1 MAEQLT
7 DRIIYPGSYVDD
19 IMSIDTF
26 EALST
31 LPRGQKFVGL
41 TVTVKEGV
49 TTENGDFIPVD
60 VWLSESKN
68 GWVIKNIAPIDN
80 LDCLNVIPNEY
91 MYIGFKVALKNGE
104 NYILSEIA
112 EGQYSWERELSRTE
126 FDSTVAD
133 VVDTAVNEAIAKVT
147 SGATEAFDTLQEIE
161 AWINENSGK
170 TADLTGYV
178 KQEDLEGYVKTEELP
193 SMEEYA
199 TKDYVDGKVGEIVI
213 PSLDGYATEAWV
225 TEQGFITEHQDIT
238 GKQDVIEDL
247 EAIREGAAKG
257 ATALQEVPEGYA
269 TEAWVGEQGFLT
281 EHQDISGLA
290 TKEEV
295 SEAIASIEI
304 PSVEGLA
311 TESWVSA
318 EIAKAQLEG
327 EDVDLSGYAT
337 KDDIKGFATK
347 EETEAIKTWVGEQGF
362 ITEHQSLEGLATEQF
377 VTDRISEIQ
386 IPETDHLATKDEVAK
401 AVEGLATEEFVTNQG
416 YITEHQDISHL
427 ATKEEVNEI
436 VKQIPS
442 IDGLATETYVDEKV
456 ASINIPSIEGLATE
470 AWVNEQGFLTEHQ
483 DITGKQDVIEDL
495 EVIRE
500 GAAKGAT
507 ALQEVP
513 EGYATEAWV
522 GEQGFLT
529 EHQDLSEYAKKEEL
543 PTLEGYATE
552 SWVSAEIAKAQ
563 LEGEDVDLSGYAT
576 KDDIKDFATEQF
588 VTDRISEIQI
598 PSVEGLATE
607 VWVNEQGFLTE
618 HQDITGKQDV
628 IEDLEDIR
636 EGAAK
641 GATALQEV
649 PEGYATEAW
658 VNEQG
663 FLTEH
668 QDITGKQD
676 VIDDLETIR
685 EGASKGA
692 TALQEVPEGYA
703 TEAWVGEQGFLTEHQ
718 DISGL
723 ATKEDVANAIA
734 EIEIPSIEGL
744 ASEQFVADEIAK
756 IEIPSI
762 DHLATKEELEI
773 VSGSIKS
780 VIEDL
785 LIPENAK
792 ETLDTL
798 EEISAWIQSH
808 PDDAASMNAQIVALQ
823 ESAHTHE
830 NKDVLDGITA
840 EKVAAWDAAE
850 ANAKG
855 YANDEIAKLSD
866 VYAKKTD
873 IEGLATETWV
883 SAEIA
888 KAQLEGEDIDL
899 SGYATKDDIKDFAT
913 EQFVTDEIA
922 KIEIPTL
929 DGYATE
935 AWVGEQG
942 FLTEHQDITGKQD
955 VIEDLEV
962 IREGASKG
970 ATALQEVPEGYATEA
985 WVGEQG
991 FLTEHQDISGLAT
1004 KEEVSEAVLSAQ
1016 TYADSLV
1023 ENLKPYDG
1031 GTAVDVVDYTVNVN
1045 VAEDGFLKVNEENE
1059 LTVTGVTLDAAV
1071 TSKDITIEGGQWAT
1085 AVKTVFT
1092 GGTVPAGT
1100 TWQSFLESMLCV
1112 EKFDTSYSMS
1122 KAFTVSCG
1130 TLGEGITGATNN
1142 SSVEVGTKVSLKSF
1156 EANPTT
1162 ASQSYTVSTFD
1173 YGYKLGEDGTYN
1185 KGTSFKETL
1194 TPSLKASNDALT
1206 ATFTTFVDESGNTI
1220 AKISGNTSMGEVK
1233 MRVMD
1238 GTNKVVIAQTG
1249 DTYTASSAVTAGTIY
1264 VATNLKNYYKSD
1276 KKTPNTYTPSYASE
1290 DKTATASTT
1299 YTVTGYRNTFYG
1311 TTSKTDAADAT
1322 FIRTLTKS
1330 NKAIA
1335 AGNTISFDTNSS
1347 DGHLRMVIASPR
1359 TIKSVKNQTGTQ
1371 DLTALLV
1378 GTKATVSVGG
1388 VDNFAPISYNVYDYT
1403 WKGAFGNETWIITF
1417 A

>member
-1 MAEQLT
+1 
-7 DRIIYPGSYVDD
+7 
-19 IMSIDTF
+19 
-26 EALST
+26 
-31 LPRGQKFVGL
+31 
-41 TVTVKEGV
+41 
-49 TTENGDFIPVD
+49 
-60 VWLSESKN
+60 
-68 GWVIKNIAPIDN
+68 
-80 LDCLNVIPNEY
+80 
-91 MYIGFKVALKNGE
+91 
-104 NYILSEIA
+104 
-112 EGQYSWERELSRTE
+112 
-126 FDSTVAD
+126 
-133 VVDTAVNEAIAKVT
+133 
-147 SGATEAFDTLQEIE
+147 
-161 AWINENSGK
+161 
-170 TADLTGYV
+170 
-178 KQEDLEGYVKTEELP
+178 
-193 SMEEYA
+193 
-199 TKDYVDGKVGEIVI
+199 
-213 PSLDGYATEAWV
+213 
-225 TEQGFITEHQDIT
+225 
-238 GKQDVIEDL
+238 
-247 EAIREGAAKG
+247 
-257 ATALQEVPEGYA
+257 
-269 TEAWVGEQGFLT
+269 
-281 EHQDISGLA
+281 
-290 TKEEV
+290 
-295 SEAIASIEI
+295 
-304 PSVEGLA
+304 
-311 TESWVSA
+311 
-318 EIAKAQLEG
+318 
-327 EDVDLSGYAT
+327 
-337 KDDIKGFATK
+337 
-347 EETEAIKTWVGEQGF
+347 
-362 ITEHQSLEGLATEQF
+362 
-377 VTDRISEIQ
+377 
-386 IPETDHLATKDEVAK
+386 
-401 AVEGLATEEFVTNQG
+401 
-416 YITEHQDISHL
+416 
-427 ATKEEVNEI
+427 
-436 VKQIPS
+436 
-442 IDGLATETYVDEKV
+442 
-456 ASINIPSIEGLATE
+456 
-470 AWVNEQGFLTEHQ
+470 
-483 DITGKQDVIEDL
+483 
-495 EVIRE
+495 
-500 GAAKGAT
+500 
-507 ALQEVP
+507 
-513 EGYATEAWV
+513 
-522 GEQGFLT
+522 
-529 EHQDLSEYAKKEEL
+529 
-543 PTLEGYATE
+543 
-552 SWVSAEIAKAQ
+552 
-563 LEGEDVDLSGYAT
+563 
-576 KDDIKDFATEQF
+576 
-588 VTDRISEIQI
+588 
-598 PSVEGLATE
+598 
-607 VWVNEQGFLTE
+607 
-618 HQDITGKQDV
+618 
-628 IEDLEDIR
+628 
-636 EGAAK
+636 
-641 GATALQEV
+641 
-649 PEGYATEAW
+649 
-658 VNEQG
+658 
-663 FLTEH
+663 
-668 QDITGKQD
+668 
-676 VIDDLETIR
+676 
-685 EGASKGA
+685 
-692 TALQEVPEGYA
+692 
-703 TEAWVGEQGFLTEHQ
+703 
-718 DISGL
+718 
-723 ATKEDVANAIA
+723 
-734 EIEIPSIEGL
+734 
-744 ASEQFVADEIAK
+744 
-756 IEIPSI
+756 
-762 DHLATKEELEI
+762 
-773 VSGSIKS
+773 
-780 VIEDL
+780 
-785 LIPENAK
+785 
-792 ETLDTL
+792 
-798 EEISAWIQSH
+798 
-808 PDDAASMNAQIVALQ
+808 MNAQIVALQ

-850 ANAKG
+850 ANVKA
-855 YANDEIAKLSD
+855 YADDEIAKLSD
-866 VYAKKTD
+866 VYAEKTD
-873 IEGLATETWV
+873 LEGLATETWV

-899 SGYATKDDIKDFAT
+899 SGYATKDDIKDFAS

-955 VIEDLEV
+955 VIEDLEA
-962 IREGASKG
+962 IREGAAKG
-970 ATALQEVPEGYATEA
+970 ATALQEIPEGYATEA

-1122 KAFTVSCG
+1122 KSFTVSCG
-1130 TLGEGITGATNN
+1130 TLGEGIIGATNN

-1335 AGNTISFDTNSS
+1335 AGNTISFDT
-1347 DGHLRMVIASPR
+1347 PR

>member
-1 MAEQLT
+1 MAENLQFQ
-7 DRIIYPGSYVDD
+7 INYAGGSYVDASVSVT
-19 IMSIDTF
+19 SISELVDKFDFIGQSVHMT
-26 EALST
+26 EA
-31 LPRGQKFVGL
+31 FVG
-41 TVTVKEGV
+41 VNEVPYPVDFWMIPNGEDVKWCIKSMPSIESEGDLEKFKSFSEEFKTILGYYPMTIGFEFFV
-49 TTENGDFIPVD
+49 NGEKYVFGNDENGVATYTT
-60 VWLSESKN
+60 SQTT
-68 GWVIKNIAPIDN
+68 ID
-80 LDCLNVIPNEY
+80 EY
-91 MYIGFKVALKNGE
+91 IDDTVAL
-104 NYILSEIA
+104 A
-112 EGQYSWERELSRTE
+112 
-126 FDSTVAD
+126 
-133 VVDTAVNEAIAKVT
+133 VDEAVNKVT
-147 SGATEAFDTLQEIE
+147 SGASEAFDTLKEIE
-161 AWINENSGK
+161 DWISANSGNTPDLSDYATK
-170 TADLTGYV
+170 EEVANAVDGLASETYVNEQIADIEFPETDLTGY
-178 KQEDLEGYVKTEELP
+178 
-193 SMEEYA
+193 
-199 TKDYVDGKVGEIVI
+199 
-213 PSLDGYATEAWV
+213 ATEVWV
-225 TEQGFITEHQDIT
+225 EEKNYLTEHQS
-238 GKQDVIEDL
+238 L
-247 EAIREGAAKG
+247 
-257 ATALQEVPEGYA
+257 EGYA
-269 TEAWVGEQGFLT
+269 TEGYV
-281 EHQDISGLA
+281 DNKISEIEMPVIDHLA

-295 SEAIASIEI
+295 ASA
-304 PSVEGLA
+304 VNGLA

-337 KDDIKGFATK
+337 KDDIKDFATK

-362 ITEHQSLEGLATEQF
+362 LTEHQSLEGLATEQF

-386 IPETDHLATKDEVAK
+386 IPETGHLATKDEVAN

-416 YITEHQDISHL
+416 YITEHQDISYL

-495 EVIRE
+495 EAIRE

-513 EGYATEAWV
+513 EEYITNEELEAKGY
-522 GEQGFLT
+522 LT

-552 SWVSAEIAKAQ
+552 TWVSAEIAKAQ

-576 KDDIKDFATEQF
+576 KDDIANLATKDE
-588 VTDRISEIQI
+588 V
-598 PSVEGLATE
+598 PSVEGLAS
-607 VWVNEQGFLTE
+607 
-618 HQDITGKQDV
+618 
-628 IEDLEDIR
+628 
-636 EGAAK
+636 
-641 GATALQEV
+641 
-649 PEGYATEAW
+649 EAW
-658 VNEQG
+658 VN
-663 FLTEH
+663 
-668 QDITGKQD
+668 
-676 VIDDLETIR
+676 
-685 EGASKGA
+685 
-692 TALQEVPEGYA
+692 
-703 TEAWVGEQGFLTEHQ
+703 EQGFLTEHQ

-723 ATKEDVANAIA
+723 ATKEETEAVKTWVNEQGFLTEHQDLSEYAKKEELPSVEGLASEAWVNEQGFLTEHQDISGLATKEEVANAIA

-744 ASEQFVADEIAK
+744 ATEQFVTDEIAK

-830 NKDVLDGITA
+830 NKDVLDGITT

-883 SAEIA
+883 STEIA

-899 SGYATKDDIKDFAT
+899 SGYATKDDIKDFAS

-942 FLTEHQDITGKQD
+942 FI
-955 VIEDLEV
+955 
-962 IREGASKG
+962 
-970 ATALQEVPEGYATEA
+970 
-985 WVGEQG
+985 
-991 FLTEHQDISGLAT
+991 TEHQDISGLAT
-1004 KEEVSEAVLSAQ
+1004 KEEVSEAVSSAQ

-1071 TSKDITIEGGQWAT
+1071 TSKDITIEGGQWEES
-1085 AVKTVFT
+1085 VKSVFT
-1092 GGTVPAGT
+1092 DGVVPAGT
-1100 TWQSFLESMLCV
+1100 TWESFLESMLCV
-1112 EKFDTSYSMS
+1112 EKWATSVSVS
-1122 KAFTVSCG
+1122 TAFTVSCG
-1130 TLGEGITGATNN
+1130 NINPGIDKSGT
-1142 SSVEVGTKVSLKSF
+1142 VEVGTKVTLN
-1156 EANPTT
+1156 ETNANTT
-1162 ASQSYTVSTFD
+1162 NASQSLIVKTFGD
-1173 YGYKLGEDGTYN
+1173 SYGKVYGYKMGENDSHVNATAY
-1185 KGTSFKETL
+1185 TETL
-1194 TPSLKASNDALT
+1194 TPNIKVSEDALKI
-1206 ATFTTFVDESGNTI
+1206 TFSKFTDQLNGGKVLDT
-1220 AKISGNTSMGEVK
+1220 ISGNTTLPSV
-1233 MRVMD
+1233 VMYAME
-1238 GTNKVVIAQTG
+1238 GTNVVTVSQTG

-1264 VATNLKNYYKSD
+1264 IATNLKNYYKTD
-1276 KKTPNTYTPSYASE
+1276 KVTPNTIIPTFEST
-1290 DKTATASTT
+1290 DKTATDSTEYKVIGAHKYFIGDIMDYSIDYWDEDRSSEVRGLETKNWATASTIT
-1299 YTVTGYRNTFYG
+1299 IAHTFKMGTKQQTVVVPAKYTSVSGKDVNNGDVKFNLVKTFDFTNEQGYISSFKVFVAPATDG
-1311 TTSKTDAADAT
+1311 LGSDSK
-1322 FIRTLTKS
+1322 I
-1330 NKAIA
+1330 
-1335 AGNTISFDTNSS
+1335 TI
-1347 DGHLRMVIASPR
+1347 
-1359 TIKSVKNQTGTQ
+1359 TIK
-1371 DLTALLV
+1371 
-1378 GTKATVSVGG
+1378 
-1388 VDNFAPISYNVYDYT
+1388 
-1403 WKGAFGNETWIITF
+1403 
-1417 A
+1417 

>member
-1 MAEQLT
+1 MAKNLQFQINYTGQGYLDSKTSVASFSELAQKWDFEGQSVSMPTAFMGKNDIPYPIDFWLT
-7 DRIIYPGSYVDD
+7 PYGEIDKWEIKTMPAIESEEDLERFKIFVEDFKKELEYYP
-19 IMSIDTF
+19 MSIGF
-26 EALST
+26 EFFA
-31 LPRGQKFVGL
+31 
-41 TVTVKEGV
+41 
-49 TTENGDFIPVD
+49 
-60 VWLSESKN
+60 
-68 GWVIKNIAPIDN
+68 
-80 LDCLNVIPNEY
+80 
-91 MYIGFKVALKNGE
+91 NGE
-104 NYILSEIA
+104 KYVFDIDENEA
-112 EGQYSWERELSRTE
+112 AVYSAAQASMDELINH
-126 FDSTVAD
+126 TVELAVED
-133 VVDTAVNEAIAKVT
+133 AVNKIT
-147 SGATEAFDTLQEIE
+147 SGASEAFDTLKEVE
-161 AWINENSGK
+161 EWINENSGK

-199 TKDYVDGKVGEIVI
+199 TKDYVDGKVGEIVV
-213 PSLDGYATEAWV
+213 PTLDGYATEAWV
-225 TEQGFITEHQDIT
+225 TEQGFLTEHQDIT

-269 TEAWVGEQGFLT
+269 TEAWVSEQGFL
-281 EHQDISGLA
+281 
-290 TKEEV
+290 
-295 SEAIASIEI
+295 
-304 PSVEGLA
+304 
-311 TESWVSA
+311 
-318 EIAKAQLEG
+318 
-327 EDVDLSGYAT
+327 
-337 KDDIKGFATK
+337 
-347 EETEAIKTWVGEQGF
+347 
-362 ITEHQSLEGLATEQF
+362 TEHQSLEGLATEQF

-386 IPETDHLATKDEVAK
+386 IPETDHLATK
-401 AVEGLATEEFVTNQG
+401 
-416 YITEHQDISHL
+416 
-427 ATKEEVNEI
+427 EEVNEI

-456 ASINIPSIEGLATE
+456 AAIEVPSVEGLASEQFVTDKIAEIEIPSVEGLASEEWVKQQNYLTEHQSLDGLATEEYVNEKVAAIEVPSVEGLATEEFVINKIAEAELGGEDVDLSGYATKTELQEVANSIPSVEGLASEQFVTDKIAEIEIPSVEGLATE
-470 AWVNEQGFLTEHQ
+470 AYVDEKIAAIEVPSVEGLASEEWVKQQNYLTEHQSLEGLASENYVDEKIAAIEIPTVEGLASEQFVADRIAEIEIPSVEGFASEQFVTDRIAEIEIPSVEGLATEAYVDEKVAAIEFPETDLTGYATEAWVAEQGFLTEHQDITGKQDVIEDLEAIREGAAKGATALQEVPEGYATEAWVTEQGFLTEHQDISGLATKEEVAIVSGSIKSVIEDLLIPENAKETLDTLEEISAWIQSHPEDAASMNAQIVALQESAHTHENKGVLDGITTEKVVAWDAAEANAKAYADDEIAKLSDVYAKKTDLEGLATETWVSAEIAKAQLEGEDIDLSGYATKDDIKGLASEQFVTDEIAKIEIPTLEGYATEAWVGEQGFLTEHQ

-529 EHQDLSEYAKKEEL
+529 EHQD
-543 PTLEGYATE
+543 
-552 SWVSAEIAKAQ
+552 
-563 LEGEDVDLSGYAT
+563 
-576 KDDIKDFATEQF
+576 
-588 VTDRISEIQI
+588 
-598 PSVEGLATE
+598 
-607 VWVNEQGFLTE
+607 
-618 HQDITGKQDV
+618 
-628 IEDLEDIR
+628 
-636 EGAAK
+636 
-641 GATALQEV
+641 
-649 PEGYATEAW
+649 
-658 VNEQG
+658 
-663 FLTEH
+663 
-668 QDITGKQD
+668 
-676 VIDDLETIR
+676 
-685 EGASKGA
+685 
-692 TALQEVPEGYA
+692 
-703 TEAWVGEQGFLTEHQ
+703 
-718 DISGL
+718 ISGL
-723 ATKEDVANAIA
+723 ATKDE
-734 EIEIPSIEGL
+734 
-744 ASEQFVADEIAK
+744 VAD
-756 IEIPSI
+756 
-762 DHLATKEELEI
+762 
-773 VSGSIKS
+773 
-780 VIEDL
+780 
-785 LIPENAK
+785 
-792 ETLDTL
+792 
-798 EEISAWIQSH
+798 
-808 PDDAASMNAQIVALQ
+808 
-823 ESAHTHE
+823 
-830 NKDVLDGITA
+830 
-840 EKVAAWDAAE
+840 
-850 ANAKG
+850 
-855 YANDEIAKLSD
+855 
-866 VYAKKTD
+866 
-873 IEGLATETWV
+873 
-883 SAEIA
+883 
-888 KAQLEGEDIDL
+888 
-899 SGYATKDDIKDFAT
+899 
-913 EQFVTDEIA
+913 
-922 KIEIPTL
+922 
-929 DGYATE
+929 
-935 AWVGEQG
+935 
-942 FLTEHQDITGKQD
+942 
-955 VIEDLEV
+955 
-962 IREGASKG
+962 
-970 ATALQEVPEGYATEA
+970 
-985 WVGEQG
+985 
-991 FLTEHQDISGLAT
+991 
-1004 KEEVSEAVLSAQ
+1004 AVLSAQ

-1122 KAFTVSCG
+1122 KTFTVSCG
-1130 TLGEGITGATNN
+1130 TLGEGITGASNN

-1185 KGTSFKETL
+1185 KNTSFKETL

-1335 AGNTISFDTNSS
+1335 AGDTISFDTNSS

-1378 GTKATVSVGG
+1378 GTKATVNVGG

>member
-68 GWVIKNIAPIDN
+68 GWVVKTIAPIDN

-112 EGQYSWERELSRTE
+112 EEQYSWERELSRTE

-269 TEAWVGEQGFLT
+269 TE
-281 EHQDISGLA
+281 S
-290 TKEEV
+290 
-295 SEAIASIEI
+295 
-304 PSVEGLA
+304 
-311 TESWVSA
+311 
-318 EIAKAQLEG
+318 
-327 EDVDLSGYAT
+327 
-337 KDDIKGFATK
+337 
-347 EETEAIKTWVGEQGF
+347 WVGEQGF

-386 IPETDHLATKDEVAK
+386 MPETDHLATKDEVAK

-436 VKQIPS
+436 AKQIPS

-495 EVIRE
+495 EAIRE

-607 VWVNEQGFLTE
+607 EWVNEQGFLTE

-628 IEDLEDIR
+628 IEDLEAIR

-649 PEGYATEAW
+649 PEGYATEVW
-658 VNEQG
+658 VTEQG
-663 FLTEH
+663 FITEH

-676 VIDDLETIR
+676 VIDDLEAIR
-685 EGASKGA
+685 EGAAKGA
-692 TALQEVPEGYA
+692 TALQEIPEGYA
-703 TEAWVGEQGFLTEHQ
+703 TETWVGEQGFLTEHQ

-723 ATKEDVANAIA
+723 ATKEEVANAIA

-744 ASEQFVADEIAK
+744 ATEQFVTDEIAK

-823 ESAHTHE
+823 ESAHTHD

-850 ANAKG
+850 TNAKG
-855 YANDEIAKLSD
+855 YADDEIAKLSD

-873 IEGLATETWV
+873 LEGLATETWV

-899 SGYATKDDIKDFAT
+899 SGYATKDDIKDFAS
-913 EQFVTDEIA
+913 EQFVADEIA

-929 DGYATE
+929 D
-935 AWVGEQG
+935 
-942 FLTEHQDITGKQD
+942 
-955 VIEDLEV
+955 
-962 IREGASKG
+962 
-970 ATALQEVPEGYATEA
+970 GYATEA

-1122 KAFTVSCG
+1122 KSFTVSCG
-1130 TLGEGITGATNN
+1130 TLGEGIIGATNN

-1276 KKTPNTYTPSYASE
+1276 KKTPNTYTPSYVSE

-1299 YTVTGYRNTFYG
+1299 YTVTGYRNTFYA

-1335 AGNTISFDTNSS
+1335 AGDTISIKTNAN
-1347 DGHLRMVIASPR
+1347 DGHLRMVIATPR
-1359 TIKSVKNQTGTQ
+1359 TIETVKNSTGTQ
-1371 DLTALLV
+1371 DLTAYLN
-1378 GTKATVSVGG
+1378 GGKTTVMVGG

-1403 WKGAFGNETWIITF
+1403 WAGAFGNDTWIITF

>member
-1 MAEQLT
+1 MAKNLQFQINYTGQGYLDSKTSVASFSELAQKWDFEGQSVSMPTAFMGKNDIPYPIDFWLT
-7 DRIIYPGSYVDD
+7 PYGEIDKWEIKTMPAIESEEDLERFKIFVEDFKKELEYYP
-19 IMSIDTF
+19 MSIGF
-26 EALST
+26 EFFA
-31 LPRGQKFVGL
+31 
-41 TVTVKEGV
+41 
-49 TTENGDFIPVD
+49 
-60 VWLSESKN
+60 
-68 GWVIKNIAPIDN
+68 
-80 LDCLNVIPNEY
+80 
-91 MYIGFKVALKNGE
+91 NGE
-104 NYILSEIA
+104 KYVFDIDENEA
-112 EGQYSWERELSRTE
+112 AVYSAAQASMDELINH
-126 FDSTVAD
+126 TVELAVED
-133 VVDTAVNEAIAKVT
+133 AVNKIT
-147 SGATEAFDTLQEIE
+147 SGASEAFDTLKEVE
-161 AWINENSGK
+161 EWINENSGK

-199 TKDYVDGKVGEIVI
+199 TKDYVDGKVGEIVV
-213 PSLDGYATEAWV
+213 PTLDGYATEAWV
-225 TEQGFITEHQDIT
+225 T
-238 GKQDVIEDL
+238 
-247 EAIREGAAKG
+247 
-257 ATALQEVPEGYA
+257 
-269 TEAWVGEQGFLT
+269 EQGFLT

-295 SEAIASIEI
+295 AIVSGSIKSVIEDLLIPENAKETLDTLEEISAWIQSHPEDAASMNAQIVALQESAHTHENKGVLDGITTEKVVAWDAAEANAKAYADDEIAKLSD
-304 PSVEGLA
+304 VYAKKTDLEGLA
-311 TESWVSA
+311 TETWVSA

-327 EDVDLSGYAT
+327 EDIDLSGYAT
-337 KDDIKGFATK
+337 KDDIKG
-347 EETEAIKTWVGEQGF
+347 
-362 ITEHQSLEGLATEQF
+362 LASEQF
-377 VTDRISEIQ
+377 VTDEIAKIE
-386 IPETDHLATKDEVAK
+386 IPTL
-401 AVEGLATEEFVTNQG
+401 EG
-416 YITEHQDISHL
+416 Y
-427 ATKEEVNEI
+427 
-436 VKQIPS
+436 
-442 IDGLATETYVDEKV
+442 
-456 ASINIPSIEGLATE
+456 ATE
-470 AWVNEQGFLTEHQ
+470 AWVGEQGFLTEHQ

-529 EHQDLSEYAKKEEL
+529 EHQD
-543 PTLEGYATE
+543 
-552 SWVSAEIAKAQ
+552 
-563 LEGEDVDLSGYAT
+563 
-576 KDDIKDFATEQF
+576 
-588 VTDRISEIQI
+588 
-598 PSVEGLATE
+598 
-607 VWVNEQGFLTE
+607 
-618 HQDITGKQDV
+618 
-628 IEDLEDIR
+628 
-636 EGAAK
+636 
-641 GATALQEV
+641 
-649 PEGYATEAW
+649 
-658 VNEQG
+658 
-663 FLTEH
+663 
-668 QDITGKQD
+668 
-676 VIDDLETIR
+676 
-685 EGASKGA
+685 
-692 TALQEVPEGYA
+692 
-703 TEAWVGEQGFLTEHQ
+703 
-718 DISGL
+718 ISGL
-723 ATKEDVANAIA
+723 ATKDE
-734 EIEIPSIEGL
+734 
-744 ASEQFVADEIAK
+744 VAD
-756 IEIPSI
+756 
-762 DHLATKEELEI
+762 
-773 VSGSIKS
+773 
-780 VIEDL
+780 
-785 LIPENAK
+785 
-792 ETLDTL
+792 
-798 EEISAWIQSH
+798 
-808 PDDAASMNAQIVALQ
+808 
-823 ESAHTHE
+823 
-830 NKDVLDGITA
+830 
-840 EKVAAWDAAE
+840 
-850 ANAKG
+850 
-855 YANDEIAKLSD
+855 
-866 VYAKKTD
+866 
-873 IEGLATETWV
+873 
-883 SAEIA
+883 
-888 KAQLEGEDIDL
+888 
-899 SGYATKDDIKDFAT
+899 
-913 EQFVTDEIA
+913 
-922 KIEIPTL
+922 
-929 DGYATE
+929 
-935 AWVGEQG
+935 
-942 FLTEHQDITGKQD
+942 
-955 VIEDLEV
+955 
-962 IREGASKG
+962 
-970 ATALQEVPEGYATEA
+970 
-985 WVGEQG
+985 
-991 FLTEHQDISGLAT
+991 
-1004 KEEVSEAVLSAQ
+1004 AVLSAQ

-1122 KAFTVSCG
+1122 KTFTVSCG
-1130 TLGEGITGATNN
+1130 TLGEGITGASNN

-1185 KGTSFKETL
+1185 KNTSFKETL

-1335 AGNTISFDTNSS
+1335 AGDTISFDTNSS

-1378 GTKATVSVGG
+1378 GTKATVNVGG

>member
-1 MAEQLT
+1 MAIQLT
-7 DRIIYPGSYVDD
+7 EKIFVGGGYLDSNMSVTSINELANKLEFLGQTLMMPEAFYGANELPYPIDFWSTPNGED
-19 IMSIDTF
+19 IKWEIK
-26 EALST
+26 T
-31 LPRGQKFVGL
+31 LPSIETLEDLEEFKKFVNNFKDELGYYPL
-41 TVTVKEGV
+41 VEGAELLV
-49 TTENGDFIPVD
+49 SGDKYTFRVNENGDASYDFVQDSMDELINHTVELAVD
-60 VWLSESKN
+60 E
-68 GWVIKNIAPIDN
+68 
-80 LDCLNVIPNEY
+80 
-91 MYIGFKVALKNGE
+91 
-104 NYILSEIA
+104 
-112 EGQYSWERELSRTE
+112 
-126 FDSTVAD
+126 
-133 VVDTAVNEAIAKVT
+133 AVKKIT
-147 SGATEAFDTLQEIE
+147 SGATDAFDTLKEIE
-161 AWINENSGK
+161 EWINANSGN
-170 TADLTGYV
+170 TNDLTGYV
-178 KQEDLEGYVKTEELP
+178 KQEDLEGYAKVEDIPSTEGL
-193 SMEEYA
+193 A
-199 TKDYVDGKVGEIVI
+199 TKDYVDSAVSEIVI
-213 PSLDGYATEAWV
+213 PSLDEYATKEWVGAEIAKIEVPSLDGYATKNEVADAIAEIEIPSVEGLATEQFVADEIAKIEIPSLEGLATEAWV
-225 TEQGFITEHQDIT
+225 N
-238 GKQDVIEDL
+238 
-247 EAIREGAAKG
+247 
-257 ATALQEVPEGYA
+257 
-269 TEAWVGEQGFLT
+269 EQGFLT

-295 SEAIASIEI
+295 VDAISKIEV
-304 PSVEGLA
+304 PSLEGYA

-337 KDDIKGFATK
+337 KDDIKDF
-347 EETEAIKTWVGEQGF
+347 
-362 ITEHQSLEGLATEQF
+362 ATEQF

-386 IPETDHLATKDEVAK
+386 MPETDHLATKDEVAN

-436 VKQIPS
+436 EKQIPS

-456 ASINIPSIEGLATE
+456 ASLNIPSIEGLATE

-483 DITGKQDVIEDL
+483 DITGKQDIIDDL
-495 EVIRE
+495 EAIRE

-513 EGYATEAWV
+513 EGYATEVWV

-576 KDDIKDFATEQF
+576 KDDIKDFVTEQF

-598 PSVEGLATE
+598 PSVEGLASE
-607 VWVNEQGFLTE
+607 AWVKEQNYLTE

-628 IEDLEDIR
+628 IEDLEAIR

-641 GATALQEV
+641 GE
-649 PEGYATEAW
+649 
-658 VNEQG
+658 
-663 FLTEH
+663 
-668 QDITGKQD
+668 
-676 VIDDLETIR
+676 
-685 EGASKGA
+685 

-723 ATKEDVANAIA
+723 ATKEEVANAIA
-734 EIEIPSIEGL
+734 EIEIPSVEGL
-744 ASEQFVADEIAK
+744 ATEQFVTDEIAK

-762 DHLATKEELEI
+762 DHLATKEELSV

-830 NKDVLDGITA
+830 NKGVLDGITA

-855 YANDEIAKLSD
+855 Y
-866 VYAKKTD
+866 TD
-873 IEGLATETWV
+873 
-883 SAEIA
+883 
-888 KAQLEGEDIDL
+888 
-899 SGYATKDDIKDFAT
+899 
-913 EQFVTDEIA
+913 DEIA

-955 VIEDLEV
+955 VIEDLES
-962 IREGASKG
+962 IREGAAKG
-970 ATALQEVPEGYATEA
+970 TTALQEVPEGYATEVWVGEQGFLTEHQDITGKQDVIEDLEAIREGAAKGETALQEVPEGYATEA

-1004 KEEVSEAVLSAQ
+1004 KDEVSEAVLSAQ
-1016 TYADSLV
+1016 TYANSLV

-1045 VAEDGFLKVNEENE
+1045 VAEDGFLKVNDENE

-1122 KAFTVSCG
+1122 KTFTVTCG
-1130 TLGEGITGATNN
+1130 TLGEGISGASNN
-1142 SSVEVGTKVSLKSF
+1142 TSVEVGTKVSLKAF
-1156 EANPTT
+1156 DANPTT
-1162 ASQSYTVSTFD
+1162 ASQSFTVSTFD
-1173 YGYKLGEDGTYN
+1173 YGYKIGEDGSYN
-1185 KGTSFKETL
+1185 KNTSYKEDL
-1194 TPSLKASNDALT
+1194 TPSLKESNDALT

-1220 AKISGNTSMGEVK
+1220 AKMSGNTSMEQVD

-1249 DTYTASSAVTAGTIY
+1249 DTYTSSSAVTAGTIY
-1264 VATNLKNYYKSD
+1264 VATNLKNYYKAD
-1276 KKTPNTYTPSYASE
+1276 KKTPNTYEPKVTSE

-1322 FIRTLTKS
+1322 FIRTLNKS

-1335 AGNTISFDTNSS
+1335 AGNTISLETKSS

-1359 TIKSVKNQTGTQ
+1359 TIKSVKNSTGTQ
-1371 DLTALLV
+1371 DLTAILN
-1378 GTKATVSVGG
+1378 GTKTVVNVGG
-1388 VDNFAPISYNVYDYT
+1388 VDNFAPISYNVYDNT
-1403 WKGAFGNETWIITF
+1403 WKGAFGDETWIITF

>member
-68 GWVIKNIAPIDN
+68 GWVVKTIAPIDN

-133 VVDTAVNEAIAKVT
+133 MVDTAVNEAIVKVT
-147 SGATEAFDTLQEIE
+147 SGASEAFDTLQEIE

-199 TKDYVDGKVGEIVI
+199 TKDYVDGKVEEIVV
-213 PSLDGYATEAWV
+213 PTLDGYATEAWV
-225 TEQGFITEHQDIT
+225 TEQGFLTEHQDIT

-269 TEAWVGEQGFLT
+269 TESWVSEQGFL
-281 EHQDISGLA
+281 
-290 TKEEV
+290 
-295 SEAIASIEI
+295 
-304 PSVEGLA
+304 
-311 TESWVSA
+311 
-318 EIAKAQLEG
+318 
-327 EDVDLSGYAT
+327 
-337 KDDIKGFATK
+337 
-347 EETEAIKTWVGEQGF
+347 
-362 ITEHQSLEGLATEQF
+362 TEHQSLEGLATEQF

-386 IPETDHLATKDEVAK
+386 IPETDHLATK
-401 AVEGLATEEFVTNQG
+401 
-416 YITEHQDISHL
+416 
-427 ATKEEVNEI
+427 EEVNEI

-456 ASINIPSIEGLATE
+456 AAIEVPSVEGLASEQFVTDKIAEIEIPSVEGLASEEWVKQQNYLTEHQSLEGLATE
-470 AWVNEQGFLTEHQ
+470 EF
-483 DITGKQDVIEDL
+483 VINK
-495 EVIRE
+495 I
-500 GAAKGAT
+500 A
-507 ALQEVP
+507 
-513 EGYATEAWV
+513 EA
-522 GEQGFLT
+522 
-529 EHQDLSEYAKKEEL
+529 EL
-543 PTLEGYATE
+543 G
-552 SWVSAEIAKAQ
+552 
-563 LEGEDVDLSGYAT
+563 GEDVDLSGYAT
-576 KDDIKDFATEQF
+576 KTELQEVANSIPSVEGLASEQF
-588 VTDRISEIQI
+588 VTDKIAEIEI

-607 VWVNEQGFLTE
+607 AYVDEKVAAIEVPSVEGLASEEWVKQQNYLTE
-618 HQDITGKQDV
+618 HQSLEGLATEEYVNEKV
-628 IEDLEDIR
+628 AAIEIPTVEGLASEQFVADRIAEIEIPSVEGLATEAYVDEKVAAIEFPETDL
-636 EGAAK
+636 
-641 GATALQEV
+641 T
-649 PEGYATEAW
+649 GYATEQW
-658 VNEQG
+658 VKEQN
-663 FLTEH
+663 
-668 QDITGKQD
+668 
-676 VIDDLETIR
+676 
-685 EGASKGA
+685 
-692 TALQEVPEGYA
+692 Y
-703 TEAWVGEQGFLTEHQ
+703 LTEHQ

-723 ATKEDVANAIA
+723 ATKEEVADAVK
-734 EIEIPSIEGL
+734 GL
-744 ASEQFVADEIAK
+744 ASEAYVNEQISAIEFPETDLTGYATEQWVEEKGYLTEHQSLEGYATEEFVTSQGYITEHQDISGLATKDEVANAVEGLATEEWVEGKGYLTEHQSLEGYAK
-756 IEIPSI
+756 ESWVTEYVVSAVTGGQVSLDGYATEQWVKEQNYLTEHQDISG
-762 DHLATKEELEI
+762 LATKEEVSI
-773 VSGSIKS
+773 VSASIKT
-780 VIEDL
+780 VVEEL

-792 ETLDTL
+792 ESLDTI

-808 PDDAASMNAQIVALQ
+808 PEGAATMNAQIQAI
-823 ESAHTHE
+823 SAVSHTHE
-830 NKDVLDGITA
+830 NKEVLDGIT
-840 EKVAAWDAAE
+840 EDKVVAWDSIE
-850 ANAKG
+850 EN
-855 YANDEIAKLSD
+855 
-866 VYAKKTD
+866 VKT
-873 IEGLATETWV
+873 
-883 SAEIA
+883 
-888 KAQLEGEDIDL
+888 
-899 SGYATKDDIKDFAT
+899 
-913 EQFVTDEIA
+913 
-922 KIEIPTL
+922 
-929 DGYATE
+929 
-935 AWVGEQG
+935 
-942 FLTEHQDITGKQD
+942 
-955 VIEDLEV
+955 
-962 IREGASKG
+962 
-970 ATALQEVPEGYATEA
+970 

-1004 KEEVSEAVLSAQ
+1004 KEEVADAVLSAQ

-1122 KAFTVSCG
+1122 KTFTVSCG

-1185 KGTSFKETL
+1185 KNTSFKETL

>member
-1 MAEQLT
+1 MAKNLQFQINYTGQGYLDSKTSVASISELAQKWDFEGQSVSMPTAFVGKNDIPYPIDFWLT
-7 DRIIYPGSYVDD
+7 PYGEIDKWEIKTMPAIESEEDLERFKFFVEDFKKELEYYPMPIGFEFLANGEKYVFDMDENEAAVYTAAQASMDELINHTVELAVDD
-19 IMSIDTF
+19 
-26 EALST
+26 
-31 LPRGQKFVGL
+31 
-41 TVTVKEGV
+41 
-49 TTENGDFIPVD
+49 
-60 VWLSESKN
+60 
-68 GWVIKNIAPIDN
+68 
-80 LDCLNVIPNEY
+80 
-91 MYIGFKVALKNGE
+91 
-104 NYILSEIA
+104 
-112 EGQYSWERELSRTE
+112 
-126 FDSTVAD
+126 
-133 VVDTAVNEAIAKVT
+133 AVNKIT
-147 SGATEAFDTLQEIE
+147 SGASEAFDTLKEVE
-161 AWINENSGK
+161 EWINENSGK
-170 TADLTGYV
+170 TVDLTGYV
-178 KQEDLEGYVKTEELP
+178 KQEDLEGYVKKEELP

-213 PSLDGYATEAWV
+213 PTLD
-225 TEQGFITEHQDIT
+225 
-238 GKQDVIEDL
+238 
-247 EAIREGAAKG
+247 
-257 ATALQEVPEGYA
+257 GYA

-281 EHQDISGLA
+281 EHQDITGKQDIIEDLETIREGAAKGA
-290 TKEEV
+290 TALQEV
-295 SEAIASIEI
+295 
-304 PSVEGLA
+304 PEGYA

-337 KDDIKGFATK
+337 KDDIKDFATK

-362 ITEHQSLEGLATEQF
+362 LTEHQSLEGLATEQF

-386 IPETDHLATKDEVAK
+386 IPETDHLATKDEVAN

-416 YITEHQDISHL
+416 YITEHQDISYL

-456 ASINIPSIEGLATE
+456 ASINIPSIEGLVTE

-483 DITGKQDVIEDL
+483 DITGKQDVIGDL
-495 EVIRE
+495 ETIRE

-598 PSVEGLATE
+598 PSVEGFATE
-607 VWVNEQGFLTE
+607 AWVGEQGFLTE

-628 IEDLEDIR
+628 IEDLEVIR

-658 VNEQG
+658 VGEQG

-676 VIDDLETIR
+676 VIEDLEAIR
-685 EGASKGA
+685 EGAAKGA

-723 ATKEDVANAIA
+723 ATKEEVANAIA
-734 EIEIPSIEGL
+734 E
-744 ASEQFVADEIAK
+744 

-808 PDDAASMNAQIVALQ
+808 PDDAASMNAQIIALQ

-899 SGYATKDDIKDFAT
+899 SGYVTKDDIKGFAS

-942 FLTEHQDITGKQD
+942 FLTEHQDISGKQD
-955 VIEDLEV
+955 AIEDLET
-962 IREGASKG
+962 IREGAAKG

-1004 KEEVSEAVLSAQ
+1004 KEEVSDAVLSAQ

-1122 KAFTVSCG
+1122 KTFTVSCG

-1185 KGTSFKETL
+1185 KNTSFKETL

-1335 AGNTISFDTNSS
+1335 AGDTISFDTNSS

>member
-1 MAEQLT
+1 MAENLQFQ
-7 DRIIYPGSYVDD
+7 INYAGGSYVDASVSVT
-19 IMSIDTF
+19 SISELVDKFDFIGQSVHMT
-26 EALST
+26 EA
-31 LPRGQKFVGL
+31 FVG
-41 TVTVKEGV
+41 VNEVPYPVDFWMIPNGEDVKWCIKFMPSIESEGDLEKFKSFSEEFKTILGYYPMTIGFEFFV
-49 TTENGDFIPVD
+49 NGEKYVFGNDENGVATYTT
-60 VWLSESKN
+60 SQTT
-68 GWVIKNIAPIDN
+68 ID
-80 LDCLNVIPNEY
+80 EY
-91 MYIGFKVALKNGE
+91 IDDTVAL
-104 NYILSEIA
+104 A
-112 EGQYSWERELSRTE
+112 
-126 FDSTVAD
+126 
-133 VVDTAVNEAIAKVT
+133 VDEAVNKVT
-147 SGATEAFDTLQEIE
+147 SGASEAFDTLKEIE
-161 AWINENSGK
+161 DWISANSGNTPDLSDYATK
-170 TADLTGYV
+170 EEVANAVDGLASETYVNEQIAAIEFPETDLTGYATEAWV
-178 KQEDLEGYVKTEELP
+178 EEKNYLTEHQSLEGYAKVEDIPSVEGLASEQFVTEKIAEV
-193 SMEEYA
+193 E
-199 TKDYVDGKVGEIVI
+199 I

-225 TEQGFITEHQDIT
+225 KEQNY
-238 GKQDVIEDL
+238 L
-247 EAIREGAAKG
+247 
-257 ATALQEVPEGYA
+257 
-269 TEAWVGEQGFLT
+269 
-281 EHQDISGLA
+281 
-290 TKEEV
+290 
-295 SEAIASIEI
+295 
-304 PSVEGLA
+304 
-311 TESWVSA
+311 
-318 EIAKAQLEG
+318 
-327 EDVDLSGYAT
+327 
-337 KDDIKGFATK
+337 
-347 EETEAIKTWVGEQGF
+347 
-362 ITEHQSLEGLATEQF
+362 TEHQSLEGLATEEFVAEKIAEIEIPSVEGLASEAWVKEQNYLTEHQSLEGYAKIEDLPSVEGLASEQF
-377 VTDRISEIQ
+377 VAEKIAEIEIPSVEGLASEAWVEGKGYLTEHQ
-386 IPETDHLATKDEVAK
+386 SL
-401 AVEGLATEEFVTNQG
+401 EGLATEEFVTNQG

-436 VKQIPS
+436 AKQIPS

-470 AWVNEQGFLTEHQ
+470 AWVN
-483 DITGKQDVIEDL
+483 
-495 EVIRE
+495 
-500 GAAKGAT
+500 
-507 ALQEVP
+507 
-513 EGYATEAWV
+513 
-522 GEQGFLT
+522 EQGFLT

-607 VWVNEQGFLTE
+607 AWVNEQGFLTE

-628 IEDLEDIR
+628 IEDLEAIR

-649 PEGYATEAW
+649 PEGYATETW
-658 VNEQG
+658 VGEQG

-676 VIDDLETIR
+676 VIEDLEVIR

-723 ATKEDVANAIA
+723 ATKEEVANAIA

-744 ASEQFVADEIAK
+744 ATEQFVTDEIAK

>member
-1 MAEQLT
+1 M
-7 DRIIYPGSYVDD
+7 
-19 IMSIDTF
+19 
-26 EALST
+26 
-31 LPRGQKFVGL
+31 
-41 TVTVKEGV
+41 
-49 TTENGDFIPVD
+49 
-60 VWLSESKN
+60 
-68 GWVIKNIAPIDN
+68 
-80 LDCLNVIPNEY
+80 
-91 MYIGFKVALKNGE
+91 
-104 NYILSEIA
+104 
-112 EGQYSWERELSRTE
+112 
-126 FDSTVAD
+126 
-133 VVDTAVNEAIAKVT
+133 
-147 SGATEAFDTLQEIE
+147 
-161 AWINENSGK
+161 
-170 TADLTGYV
+170 
-178 KQEDLEGYVKTEELP
+178 
-193 SMEEYA
+193 
-199 TKDYVDGKVGEIVI
+199 
-213 PSLDGYATEAWV
+213 
-225 TEQGFITEHQDIT
+225 TEHQDIT
-238 GKQDVIEDL
+238 GKQDAIEDL
-247 EAIREGAAKG
+247 ETIREGAAKG

-295 SEAIASIEI
+295 
-304 PSVEGLA
+304 
-311 TESWVSA
+311 
-318 EIAKAQLEG
+318 
-327 EDVDLSGYAT
+327 
-337 KDDIKGFATK
+337 
-347 EETEAIKTWVGEQGF
+347 
-362 ITEHQSLEGLATEQF
+362 
-377 VTDRISEIQ
+377 
-386 IPETDHLATKDEVAK
+386 
-401 AVEGLATEEFVTNQG
+401 
-416 YITEHQDISHL
+416 
-427 ATKEEVNEI
+427 
-436 VKQIPS
+436 
-442 IDGLATETYVDEKV
+442 
-456 ASINIPSIEGLATE
+456 
-470 AWVNEQGFLTEHQ
+470 
-483 DITGKQDVIEDL
+483 
-495 EVIRE
+495 
-500 GAAKGAT
+500 
-507 ALQEVP
+507 
-513 EGYATEAWV
+513 
-522 GEQGFLT
+522 
-529 EHQDLSEYAKKEEL
+529 
-543 PTLEGYATE
+543 
-552 SWVSAEIAKAQ
+552 
-563 LEGEDVDLSGYAT
+563 
-576 KDDIKDFATEQF
+576 
-588 VTDRISEIQI
+588 
-598 PSVEGLATE
+598 
-607 VWVNEQGFLTE
+607 
-618 HQDITGKQDV
+618 
-628 IEDLEDIR
+628 
-636 EGAAK
+636 
-641 GATALQEV
+641 
-649 PEGYATEAW
+649 
-658 VNEQG
+658 
-663 FLTEH
+663 
-668 QDITGKQD
+668 
-676 VIDDLETIR
+676 
-685 EGASKGA
+685 
-692 TALQEVPEGYA
+692 
-703 TEAWVGEQGFLTEHQ
+703 
-718 DISGL
+718 
-723 ATKEDVANAIA
+723 ANAIA

-744 ASEQFVADEIAK
+744 ATEQFVTDEIAK

-830 NKDVLDGITA
+830 NKDVLDGITT

-883 SAEIA
+883 STEIA

-899 SGYATKDDIKDFAT
+899 SGYATKDDIKDFAS

-955 VIEDLEV
+955 VIEDLETIREGAAKGATALQEVPEGYATEAWVGEQGFLTEHQDISGKQDAIEDLEV
-962 IREGASKG
+962 IREGAAKG

-1004 KEEVSEAVLSAQ
+1004 KEEVADAVLSAQ

-1122 KAFTVSCG
+1122 KTFTVSCG
-1130 TLGEGITGATNN
+1130 TLGEGITGASNN

-1185 KGTSFKETL
+1185 KNTSFKETL

-1335 AGNTISFDTNSS
+1335 AGDTISFDTNSS